1 MQDGDINLKVEDE
14 ISVANTY
21 SFTSKF
27 VRDANLQRDNHS
39 TILSG
44 AVTDVRAPRVL
55 LDGVPREFGCYEKL
69 LVAPRPQRD
78 NLQRNFIAYL
88 VPTK

>member
-14 ISVANTY
+14 ISVA
-21 SFTSKF
+21 
-27 VRDANLQRDNHS
+27 
-39 TILSG
+39 
-44 AVTDVRAPRVL
+44 
-55 LDGVPREFGCYEKL
+55 PREFGCYEKL